1 MTTGCLGS
9 PFNFANYKTPN
20 YKLLGT
26 RNSVLGTDLLRH
38 VRRHAMRHGRGLLP
52 LRILLLLLLLLLQP
66 LQLLQ

>member
-9 PFNFANYKTPN
+9 PFTFANHN
-20 YKLLGT
+20 FLGT
-26 RNSVLGTDLLRH
+26 RNSLLSTDLLRH
-38 VRRHAMRHGRGLLP
+38 VRRHAMRHGGILLP